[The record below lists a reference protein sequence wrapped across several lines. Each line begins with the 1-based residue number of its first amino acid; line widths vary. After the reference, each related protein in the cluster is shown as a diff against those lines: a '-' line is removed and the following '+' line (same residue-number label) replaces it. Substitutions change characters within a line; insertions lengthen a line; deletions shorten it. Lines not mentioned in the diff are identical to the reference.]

1 LREEVHGL
9 DSTGARV
16 VKNTSAQL
24 LNQAILV
31 ISSFAIT
38 IPLARLWGAE
48 SFGRYSFAIAFA
60 GLFSFSFDWGLNW
73 LLTRE
78 VARDKQNVAK
88 YLSNALGL
96 TSGLSLVTMAVVIVL
111 INALDYPSETTL
123 AAYLAGIWTLLEV
136 LASLFVRGAFYA
148 FERMEYETLP
158 LLAERVFAVVVG
170 LAVVTTR
177 SGLIA
182 LMLVLVASRVIK
194 LAVCIAIYTKRIA
207 RLGLEFDGQFWQALA
222 KSAFPFG
229 LNLAFGLIYAK
240 IDITLLS
247 LLRGDEA
254 EIGFYRAAL
263 TASMY
268 WPLVGAALIGSWFPM
283 LSELYQSRRE
293 SFILNYHRA
302 IRLVYAVGLPMTLGL
317 CLLADRL
324 VISVY
329 GESFLPSVVSL
340 RILSVSVLLKFI
352 HGTLAM
358 ILTSSNRQG
367 LRTSIIAFAA
377 FGNIVMNSFLIPWKG
392 YVGAS
397 IAAVLTDGLILVT
410 CYIFVSRHLGR
421 LPLLAVISRPALSG
435 IVMALY
441 VLVFRGMP
449 LLVLIPSAAVI
460 YVAILYALGGLPRD
474 ELARLKAI
482 VAMRWFGRVAE

>member
-1 LREEVHGL
+1 LREEVHAL

-38 IPLARLWGAE
+38 IPLARLWGVE
-48 SFGRYSFAIAFA
+48 SFGRYSFAIAFT
-60 GLFSFSFDWGLNW
+60 GLFSFSFDWGLDW

-78 VARDKQNVAK
+78 VARNKEHVAK
-88 YLSNALGL
+88 YLNNALGL
-96 TSGLSLVTMAVVIVL
+96 TSVLSLVTMVVVILL
-111 INALDYPSETTL
+111 INALDYPSETTF

-136 LASLFVRGAFYA
+136 VASLFVRGAFYA
-148 FERMEYETLP
+148 FERMEYETPP
-158 LLAERVFAVVVG
+158 LLAEKVFAVVVG
-170 LAVVTTR
+170 LAVVATR

-182 LMLVLVASRVIK
+182 LMLVLVASRAIK
-194 LAVCIAIYTKRIA
+194 LAVCIGIYTKRIA
-207 RLGLEFDGQFWQALA
+207 RLGLEFDRQFWQALA

-229 LNLAFGLIYAK
+229 LNLAFGLIYTK
-240 IDITLLS
+240 IDITMLS

-254 EIGFYRAAL
+254 DIGFYRAAL

-268 WPLVGAALIGSWFPM
+268 LPLVGTALIGSWFPM
-283 LSELYQSRRE
+283 LSELYQSKRE
-293 SFILNYHRA
+293 SFILNYQRA
-302 IRLVYAVGLPMTLGL
+302 VRLVFAVGLPMTLGL
-317 CLLADRL
+317 CLLGDRF

-358 ILTSSNRQG
+358 VLTSSNRQG

-377 FGNIVMNSFLIPWKG
+377 LGNIAINSFLIPWRG
-392 YVGAS
+392 YLGAS

-410 CYIFVSRHLGR
+410 SYAFVSRQLGR
-421 LPLLAVISRPALSG
+421 LPLLAAIIRPALSG
-435 IVMALY
+435 IVMGLY
-441 VLVFRGMP
+441 VLFFRRAS
-449 LLVLIPSAAVI
+449 LVILIPSAAVI
-460 YVAILYALGGLPRD
+460 YVAVLYALGGLPRD
-474 ELARLKAI
+474 ELTKLRAILAAGWLK
-482 VAMRWFGRVAE
+482 RVAE